1 MARLSVSPDA
11 KQDLVEVFLFIAR
24 DHLGA
29 ARRMHLQFQQT
40 FLTIAGQPS
49 IGRSRDELAAGIRSL
64 AVGKYVIY
72 YRRAGRA
79 VRILRLLHGARDIE
93 KLFG

>member
-11 KQDLVEVFLFIAR
+11 KQDLVEVFLFIAQ
-24 DHLGA
+24 DNLSA
-29 ARRMHLQFQQT
+29 ARRMHSQFHQT

-93 KLFG
+93 KLYG